1 MNEIS
6 RIVQLVGAIIVLG
19 SNVLFYWKARTG
31 KYRSLPKEFVEI
43 ASARWALGE
52 DKLAKADAAEA
63 LKTLPLAR
71 HLYRTYLTSVIGAGL
86 TLLGVIIGGF
96 GI

>member
-1 MNEIS
+1 MPKMWRRDGRREGF
-6 RIVQLVGAIIVLG
+6 RCLPQLCFLNG
-19 SNVLFYWKARTG
+19 KARTG
-31 KYRSLPKEFVEI
+31 KYRSLPKEFFDI

-52 DKLAKADAAEA
+52 EKLAKADAAEA